1 MAKMGCAKCG
11 GTKYSKGGTTP
22 KKKMQKGG
30 MPTKVLGPAKQPFA
44 AGIPYFTGA
53 GQTGPES
60 MQKGGAKKSVTP
72 VKKRLIDS
80 KVPMRGPDASTPKPM
95 MAQKGGSFAP
105 NRAVSAGCRGGMVKD
120 ENGRCV
126 MQRKMAEGGSALP
139 DFSKD
144 GKITQKDVLMGRG
157 VIPKA
162 KKGGN
167 WIQGAIKRP
176 GAFSAKAKAAGMST
190 SAFAAKVTK
199 PGSKASTLTKRQ
211 ANLAKTLG
219 KMRKK

>member
-1 MAKMGCAKCG
+1 MAKMACAQCG
-11 GTKYSKGGTTP
+11 GAKMKKGGKVP
-22 KKKMQKGG
+22 AKKMQKGG
-30 MPTKVLGPAKQPFA
+30 SMGIVGMPKYGNN
-44 AGIPYFTGA
+44 
-53 GQTGPES
+53 
-60 MQKGGAKKSVTP
+60 
-72 VKKRLIDS
+72 
-80 KVPMRGPDASTPKPM
+80 PMTDEGRM
-95 MAQKGGSFAP
+95 LQKGGSFAP
-105 NRAVSAGCRGGMVKD
+105 NRAVQASCKGGMVRD

-126 MQRKMAEGGSALP
+126 MQRKMAEGGSTLP

-190 SAFAAKVTK
+190 SAFAAKVSK